1 MKWLEALKVY
11 NKGKK
16 WTIPKKGTPEYNKV
30 KMIMDSGKMPKSKK
44 PKKKGGELEE
54 VEEVEGG
61 YYNRGQEA
69 GELIGSA
76 DDVKMRMDDFIA
88 EHEDLIK
95 KLEMMG
101 NEGKKQKKELEKVL
115 KSKSKK

>member
-1 MKWLEALKVY
+1 MNWLEALKIF
-11 NKGKK
+11 NKNKK

-54 VEEVEGG
+54 VEVEGG
-61 YYNRGQEA
+61 
-69 GELIGSA
+69 ELLGSA

-101 NEGKKQKKELEKVL
+101 DEGKKQKLELKKVL

>member
-1 MKWLEALKVY
+1 MNWLEALKVF

-30 KMIMDSGKMPKSKK
+30 KMIMDSGKKTTKTKK
-44 PKKKGGELEE
+44 MKKGGGL
-54 VEEVEGG
+54 EEVEGG
-61 YYNRGQEA
+61 
-69 GELIGSA
+69 ELLGSA

-101 NEGKKQKKELEKVL
+101 EEGKKQKMELKKVL

>member
-1 MKWLEALKVY
+1 
-11 NKGKK
+11 
-16 WTIPKKGTPEYNKV
+16 
-30 KMIMDSGKMPKSKK
+30 MDSGKMPKSKK

-54 VEEVEGG
+54 VEVEGG
-61 YYNRGQEA
+61 
-69 GELIGSA
+69 ELLGSA

-101 NEGKKQKKELEKVL
+101 DEGKKQKMELKKVL

>member
-1 MKWLEALKVY
+1 MNWLEALKVF

-16 WTIPKKGTPEYNKV
+16 WTIPKKGTPEYNEV
-30 KMIMDSGKMPKSKK
+30 KNIMDKGKKTTKTKK
-44 PKKKGGELEE
+44 MKKGGELEE
-54 VEEVEGG
+54 VEVEGG
-61 YYNRGQEA
+61 
-69 GELIGSA
+69 ELLGSA

-101 NEGKKQKKELEKVL
+101 EEGKKQKMELKKVL